1 MDLRLISDTA
11 SDLTKEMIDQAH
23 ISLVPFKI
31 DVGEEH
37 FVDNWMDT
45 MALIRAMKA
54 SEEGLTT
61 SCPSPHDYLEA
72 LRQEKDGE
80 GILILTISSRLS
92 GSFNAAKTAKDLFAK
107 ECDTPVY
114 VLDSKSAGAGPSLL
128 LLKLGKKRAEVTSFE
143 EWCAYGEELVKD
155 METFFVLESMENL
168 RKNGRLGKV
177 ATKIA
182 TALQIRPIMHG
193 RDGEIELY
201 ELTRGFKRALKKLA
215 DVVGSL
221 GKNPEKTQIYITH
234 VNAEEKAQLL
244 KEKILEKMEM
254 AEIVITP
261 ARGLSTAYGDDGG
274 IIIAF

>member
-11 SDLTKEMIDQAH
+11 SDLTKEMIDERH
-23 ISLVPFKI
+23 IGLVPFKM

-37 FVDNWMDT
+37 FVDDWMDT

-72 LRQEKDGE
+72 LRKEKDGE

-92 GSFNAAKTAKDLFAK
+92 GSFNAAKTAKDLFAE

-128 LLKLGKKRAEVTSFE
+128 LLELSEKRAQVASFDA
-143 EWCAYGEELVKD
+143 WCRFGEEFVEK
-155 METFFVLESMENL
+155 METFFVLESLENL

-177 ATKIA
+177 TTRIGR
-182 TALQIRPIMHG
+182 ALHIRPLMHG
-193 RDGEIELY
+193 KDGEIELY
-201 ELTRGFKRALKKLA
+201 ELTRGFKRSLKKMANAVEKLVRA
-215 DVVGSL
+215 
-221 GKNPEKTQIYITH
+221 PEECRVYITH

-244 KEKILEKMEM
+244 RDLILEKMSVR
-254 AEIVITP
+254 EIIITP

-274 IIIAF
+274 VIIAF